1 MPVYKLK
8 VPDDARTINV
18 CVNKQNTYL
27 TSFDK
32 SLAGKDVFFNT
43 NGLQYGESVYFAYNG
58 SETTQV
64 IWGNVITVG

>member
-18 CVNKQNTYL
+18 CVNKQNTYR

-43 NGLQYGESVYFAYNG
+43 NGLKDGYAIYF
-58 SETTQV
+58 SS
-64 IWGNVITVG
+64 

>member
-43 NGLQYGESVYFAYNG
+43 NGLQDGESVYFAYNG
-58 SETTQV
+58 SQKTQV

>member
-43 NGLQYGESVYFAYNG
+43 NGLQDGESVYFAYNG
-58 SETTQV
+58 SQTTQV

>member
-18 CVNKQNTYL
+18 CVNKQNTYR

-43 NGLQYGESVYFAYNG
+43 NGLQDGESVYFAYNG
-58 SETTQV
+58 SQTTQV